1 MKHKQRG
8 WIDIPKGAL
17 ETLFALAV
25 IGMVALMGAIGYGLF
40 WLVTHV
46 RFV

>member
-1 MKHKQRG
+1 MKSKQLG
-8 WIDIPKGAL
+8 FIDIPKGVFEIL
-17 ETLFALAV
+17 GVLAAV
-25 IGMVALMGAIGYGLF
+25 GLGAVVVVIGYGLF